1 MRGIELS
8 RKYYEECGK
17 QMLQK
22 KFEYILP
29 KLAVGLVGS
38 GSECYGYDDVVSQ
51 DHDFEPG
58 FCIFVPDDIDSK
70 TEFELE
76 RAYAKLPKEF
86 SGYFRSKLNPIGG
99 NRHGVIKTGDFYK
112 RYTGSRTGFDNL
124 MEWFYVPEYYLAEAV
139 NGEIFIDN
147 YGEFSSIRKSLS
159 YYPDDVRTKKLAG
172 YLLIMGQAGQY
183 NYKRCI
189 DHNQKGAAQLA
200 VIRFAEASMSVVFLL
215 NKKYMPYYKW
225 SFKAL
230 SELELLSHLGSDFEY
245 LISSSND
252 DGDIENKMNVIENIC
267 EEISDELKR
276 QFACDIPGC
285 EMEKLAYSINNCV
298 VDGNIR
304 NENILFA
311 VN

>member
-8 RKYYEECGK
+8 RKYFEECGK
-17 QMLQK
+17 QMLIN
-22 KFEYILP
+22 KFEDILP
-29 KLAVGLVGS
+29 KIAVGLVGS

-112 RYTGSRTGFDNL
+112 RYTGFKTGFDNL
-124 MEWFYVPEYYLAEAV
+124 MDWFFVPEYYLAEAV
-139 NGEIFIDN
+139 NGEIFVDN

-267 EEISDELKR
+267 EEITEELKR
-276 QFACDIPGC
+276 QFACDISGS
-285 EMEKLAYSINNCV
+285 EMEKIAYSINNNV

-311 VN
+311 IN